1 MSNDTIYLE
10 FPNDFTANAVLKSLG
25 WSISA
30 VEKRL
35 SRGDQAE
42 QARTRSEYLALSDLQ
57 ADILSQK
64 RRLVGPKCGKR
75 LRTLP
80 TEYAP
85 THRCTSKTSTVTEFK
100 PLSKSEVSK

>member
-10 FPNDFTANAVLKSLG
+10 FPNDFTANAVLRSLG

-57 ADILSQK
+57 ADIISQK
-64 RRLVGPKCGKR
+64 RRLVGQ
-75 LRTLP
+75 
-80 TEYAP
+80 AD
-85 THRCTSKTSTVTEFK
+85 S
-100 PLSKSEVSK
+100 